1 MQVRQGDVF
10 VESVKKPKNLVGR
23 EFKEAPK
30 EGGRTVLAHGE
41 VTGHAHALPG
51 DLAHLFV
58 PVDERSRQEPRL
70 RVIKSAVLFHEE
82 HHQPETGHVIQ
93 LPAGDYEVIRQR
105 EYEPGEI
112 RNVAD

>member
-1 MQVRQGDVF
+1 MQARQGDVF
-10 VESVKKPKNLVGR
+10 VQSVRTHKNLVGKD
-23 EFKEAPK
+23 FKEAPK

-51 DLAHLFV
+51 DLAHLFI
-58 PVDERSRQEPRL
+58 PTKLSREEPRL
-70 RVIKSAVLFHEE
+70 RVVKPAVLFHEE
-82 HHQPETGHVIQ
+82 HHQPSTGHVVQ

-105 EYEPGEI
+105 EYSPEEI